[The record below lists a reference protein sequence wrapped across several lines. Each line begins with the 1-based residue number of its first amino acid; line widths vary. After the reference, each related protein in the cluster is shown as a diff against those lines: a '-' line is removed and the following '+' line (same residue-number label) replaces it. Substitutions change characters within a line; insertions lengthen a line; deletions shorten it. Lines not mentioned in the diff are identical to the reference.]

1 LLADPARETI
11 RIAQRDGDEREIHQ
25 ERDDCDDQADAIDQN
40 EQCRQQRRPGDEWH
54 AERNNAEFIAT
65 ASILRSDPDQLANG
79 QDEQDQSAG
88 HLKIRD
94 RDPEC
99 RKNYLAEKNK
109 NDRDAKRGEDSEERL
124 TLSMFGRGGR
134 AEPHKNSDQPDRIDR
149 DEDRNKREKEFFDH
163 GIIGCVFALPANSS
177 TQSSLFRSTKPFRM
191 KTLYLSLFLFAL
203 MSNLCAE
210 ELKTVDDFRAAA
222 KKANAVL
229 TIPDWEQTPDAVD
242 AAMKDAIATANKAL
256 DQIGTQD
263 LSKVTFKST
272 IVALDDLTY
281 QAANAANKATI
292 IKETST
298 NEKMR
303 SAAENAVKIFQD
315 WVVGLDYRED
325 VYKALKA
332 FADTNPKLSG
342 EDAKLLFE
350 TMRDYR
356 RAGLGLPPEKR
367 KEVEQ
372 LRKELSKLGTDFDT
386 NIVSAQAPV
395 VFTKVELDGVPESFF
410 ASPGIKT
417 GEDAYTVKANVTW
430 QFVMVEENAKSE
442 ATRKR
447 LYVIHD
453 SLAKDT
459 NVLVL
464 NQMLALRNKIALL
477 LGYKSWDDFQTEI
490 KMAKSGA
497 GAKSYIDRLISGI
510 QPKFDSEVSTMQK
523 MKAADVNDPNAKI
536 DVWDWRYYDNQL
548 KKQEYAVDKE
558 ALRNYFPFQKVLD
571 GMFAIYQSIF
581 GLKFE
586 KIAAPYKWIDDL
598 QLYLVTDSTTGE
610 PLGMFYLDMFPRDGK
625 FNHFAEFEI
634 VGGKLLS
641 DGKYQRPTVALLCN
655 FPPPSADKPSLM
667 AHSDVETL
675 FHEFGHALHSITTR
689 AHYGRFAG
697 THVPGDFVEAPSQML
712 QNWVWDKKVLDTFAA
727 DYRDPAKKIPAEI
740 VKKMNDAK
748 LATAGVFYRRQFAFA
763 SLDLALHDSHP
774 ENGSYDC
781 VAISNPILEK
791 VFLPIDPSTTFV
803 SYFGHLNGYDAGY
816 YGYAWA
822 DAIAADMATVFEKA
836 KDGYLDRQAG
846 LKLRR
851 EIYEQG
857 DSRGVALSIEKF
869 LGRKQSIQPFLKKLG
884 IGTQEKKKTPA
895 DRPQESR

>member
-1 LLADPARETI
+1 
-11 RIAQRDGDEREIHQ
+11 
-25 ERDDCDDQADAIDQN
+25 
-40 EQCRQQRRPGDEWH
+40 
-54 AERNNAEFIAT
+54 
-65 ASILRSDPDQLANG
+65 
-79 QDEQDQSAG
+79 
-88 HLKIRD
+88 
-94 RDPEC
+94 
-99 RKNYLAEKNK
+99 
-109 NDRDAKRGEDSEERL
+109 
-124 TLSMFGRGGR
+124 
-134 AEPHKNSDQPDRIDR
+134 
-149 DEDRNKREKEFFDH
+149 
-163 GIIGCVFALPANSS
+163 
-177 TQSSLFRSTKPFRM
+177 M
-191 KTLYLSLFLFAL
+191 KTLYLSVFLFAL
-203 MSNLCAE
+203 MINLCAA
-210 ELKTVDDFRAAA
+210 ELKTVDDFRAVAA
-222 KKANAVL
+222 KTNAIL
-229 TIPDWEQTPDAVD
+229 TIPDWESAPEAVD
-242 AAMKDAIATANKAL
+242 AAMKDAIAAANKAL
-256 DQIGTQD
+256 DQIGAQD
-263 LSKVTFKST
+263 LSKVTFNST

-281 QAANAANKATI
+281 QAGRAANRAAI
-292 IKETST
+292 IKETNT
-298 NEKMR
+298 NEAMR
-303 SAAENAVKIFQD
+303 TAAENAVKVFQD
-315 WVVGLDYRED
+315 WAVGIDYRED
-325 VYKALKA
+325 VYKAVKA
-332 FADTNPKLSG
+332 LAGTNPKLSG

-356 RAGLGLPPEKR
+356 RAGLELPPDKR

-386 NIVSAQAPV
+386 NIVNAQAPV
-395 VFTKVELDGVPESFF
+395 AFTKAELDGAPESFF

-417 GEDAYTVKANVTW
+417 GDDAYTVKANVTW
-430 QFVMVEENAKSE
+430 QFTTVEENAKSE
-442 ATRKR
+442 ATRRK

-453 SLAKDT
+453 SLARDT
-459 NVLVL
+459 NVSVL

-510 QPKFDSEVSTMQK
+510 QPKFDAEVSAMQK
-523 MKAADVNDPNAKI
+523 MKAADTNDPNTKI

-548 KKQEYAVDKE
+548 KKQKYAVDKE

-598 QLYLVTDSTTGE
+598 QLYLVADSTTGE

-634 VGGKLLS
+634 IGGKLLS
-641 DGKYQRPTVALLCN
+641 NGKYQRPTVALLCN

-667 AHSDVETL
+667 THTDVETL

-689 AHYGRFAG
+689 AKYGRFAG

-727 DYRDPAKKIPAEI
+727 DYRDPSKEIPAEI
-740 VKKMNDAK
+740 IKKMNEAK

-763 SLDLALHDSHP
+763 SLDLALHNSHP
-774 ENGSYDC
+774 ENEPYDC

-836 KDGYLDRQAG
+836 KGGYLDRQAG

-857 DSRGVALSIEKF
+857 DSRDVTLSIEKF

-884 IGTQEKKKTPA
+884 IGAQEKKEMPA
-895 DRPQESR
+895 DPSQESR